1 MFCFSFSLFL
11 YDLRCAFPL
20 FFLVLRDIFLVILL
34 FFVCF
39 GIGLLFECFLIYI
52 LAFCCLCNVGIM
64 LWF

>member
-11 YDLRCAFPL
+11 YDLRCVFPL
-20 FFLVLRDIFLVILL
+20 FFLVLRDMFFVTLL

-39 GIGLLFECFLIYI
+39 GMGLLFECFLMYI
-52 LAFCCLCNVGIM
+52 LAFCGLYNIIKM